1 LTATH
6 LVFSFLV
13 TRLLKTEEF
22 DFFHL
27 SALKIVIL
35 AATEQYFLTFTS
47 TDAARFV
54 HKKYHCQVVFDCA

>member
-22 DFFHL
+22 DFFPL
-27 SALKIVIL
+27 FALKIVIL

-47 TDAARFV
+47 IEARFV
-54 HKKYHCQVVFDCA
+54 HKKYRYSQVVFGCA